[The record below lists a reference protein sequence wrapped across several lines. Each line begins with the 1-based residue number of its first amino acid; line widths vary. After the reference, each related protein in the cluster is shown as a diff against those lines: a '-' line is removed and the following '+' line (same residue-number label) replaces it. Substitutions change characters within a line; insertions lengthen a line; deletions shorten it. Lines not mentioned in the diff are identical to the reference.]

1 MRRILMTAAAT
12 VAVALGATAAESQPV
27 DSLSV
32 ALGSVIG
39 EQLRQR
45 VDNLASIV
53 GPFDVDVFVST
64 VSDVLHARPTAFTPE
79 QADAWIDAYVARTR
93 PADDL
98 PEVYTPESQQEFL
111 TRMAATPGAV
121 TTPSGLVFI
130 VETEGEGP
138 MPGPADKVSVMYS
151 GRLYDGR
158 LFDATGSPIK
168 FGVSELTPGFAE
180 GLQMMRPGGR
190 YRMIIPASGAYG
202 PQGIS
207 GIIPGN
213 AALDFTVD
221 LIGVERNK

>member
-1 MRRILMTAAAT
+1 MRRFLITAATAA
-12 VAVALGATAAESQPV
+12 AVALGAAAAEPQPA

-32 ALGSVIG
+32 ALGTVIG

-53 GPFDVDVFVST
+53 GPFDIDAFVAT
-64 VSDVLHARPTAFTPE
+64 VNDILHARPTAFTPE
-79 QADAWIDAYVARTR
+79 EADAWIDAYVAATR
-93 PADDL
+93 PAEDL
-98 PEVYTPESQQEFL
+98 PEVFTPESQQEFL
-111 TRMAATPGAV
+111 NRMAATEGAV

-138 MPGPADKVSVMYS
+138 MPGPQDKVSVMYS

-158 LFDATGSPIK
+158 LFDATGSPIQ
-168 FGVSELTPGFAE
+168 FGVSELTPGFSE

-190 YRMIIPASGAYG
+190 YRLIIPASGAYG

-213 AALDFTVD
+213 AALDFVVD
-221 LIGVERNK
+221 LISVN